1 MVRVRIAPSPTGA
14 IHIGLARSALY
25 NFLFARQN
33 NGKFILRIEDTDPSR
48 STRESVEA
56 ILEGLKWLSLYWDEG
71 PYFQSQRFPIYKEY
85 AEILLKEGRAY
96 YCYCSQ
102 ERLKAEKEKA
112 LKEKR
117 SWQYDRHCLY
127 LNEKEKEKLEREGV
141 PKVIRFLV
149 PSERNIVFEDII
161 HGRIEKSGRDVED
174 FILLRAD
181 GTPTYNFACVVDDAL
196 MEITH
201 VIRAVE
207 HISNTFK
214 QILLYEALNFKIPY
228 FAHLPL
234 ILGKD
239 GKKLSKRHGAVSI
252 MEYKKMGI
260 LPEALVNY
268 LALLGW
274 SPGGDLEIFSLEEAI
289 KLFKLE
295 KVKKSNAIFDF
306 QKLEWMNSEY
316 MKRSTNERLLMGVKP
331 FLIERNLSLDKEDER
346 RLLTIIEINKE
357 RSRNLNELA
366 DNIAIYLKEEITYD
380 EEGVKKFLDEKGKE
394 NLKELLKVYED
405 LTDFNKETTEKV
417 LRELANNLNKKPAE
431 FIHPLRLALTGKLVG
446 PPIFDVV
453 NVMGKELVIK
463 RIKKALT
470 LTLDNY
476 SQNN

>member
-25 NFLFARQN
+25 NFLFASQN
-33 NGKFILRIEDTDPSR
+33 NGKFILRIEDTDPTR
-48 STRESVEA
+48 STKESVEA

-71 PYFQSQRFPIYKEY
+71 PYFQSQRLSIYREY
-85 AEILLKEGRAY
+85 AQILLKEGKAY

-102 ERLKAEKEKA
+102 ERLKEEKEKA

-117 SWQYDRHCLY
+117 SWQYDRYCLS
-127 LNEKEKEKLEREGV
+127 LRNKDNDTL

-149 PSERNIVFEDII
+149 PIERNVVFNDII
-161 HGRIEKSGRDVED
+161 HGKIERSGRDIED

-181 GTPTYNFACVVDDAL
+181 GTPTYNFACVIDDAL

-201 VIRAVE
+201 IIRAVE

-214 QILLYEALNFKIPY
+214 QILLYEALNFKTPY

-260 LPEALVNY
+260 LPETLVNY

-289 KLFKLE
+289 KFFRLE

-306 QKLEWMNSEY
+306 QKLEWLNSEY
-316 MKRSTNERLLMGVKP
+316 IKRSSNERLLVGVKP
-331 FLIERNLSLDKEDER
+331 FFAERNLFNVNESEEKI
-346 RLLTIIEINKE
+346 LTIIQLNKE
-357 RSRNLNELA
+357 RSRNLCELA
-366 DNIAIYLKEEITYD
+366 DNMAIYLKEEIDYDKEGVKRYLD
-380 EEGVKKFLDEKGKE
+380 EEGKE
-394 NLKELLKVYED
+394 SLRELLKVYEN
-405 LTDFNKETTEKV
+405 LTLFNKGTTEKA
-417 LRELANNLNKKPAE
+417 LRELAINLNKKPAE
-431 FIHPLRLALTGKLVG
+431 FIHPLRMALTGKFVG
-446 PPIFDVV
+446 PPIFDVL
-453 NVMGKELVIK
+453 NVMGKELAIK

-470 LTLDNY
+470 ISLSDYFQDN
-476 SQNN
+476 

>member
-25 NFLFARQN
+25 NFLFARQH

-48 STRESVEA
+48 STKESVEA
-56 ILEGLKWLSLYWDEG
+56 IMEGFRWLSLYWDEG
-71 PYFQSQRFPIYKEY
+71 PYFQSQRFPIYREY
-85 AEILLKEGRAY
+85 AEKLLKEGKAY
-96 YCYCSQ
+96 YCYCSE
-102 ERLKAEKEKA
+102 ERLKVEREKA
-112 LKEKR
+112 LQEKR

-127 LNEKEKEKLEREGV
+127 LSKEEKEKLEREGV
-141 PKVIRFLV
+141 PKTIRFLV
-149 PSERNIVFEDII
+149 TQERKVVFDDII
-161 HGRIEKSGRDVED
+161 HGRIERSGRDIED
-174 FILLRAD
+174 FIILRAD
-181 GTPTYNFACVVDDAL
+181 GTPTYNFACVIDDAL
-196 MEITH
+196 MEISH

-214 QILLYEALNFKIPY
+214 QILLYEALNFKIPF

-289 KLFKLE
+289 KLFRLE
-295 KVKKSNAIFDF
+295 KVKKANAIFDF

-316 MKRSTNERLLMGVKP
+316 IKRSANNRLLEGVKEFLEEKEIPYKEEKTERLL
-331 FLIERNLSLDKEDER
+331 E
-346 RLLTIIEINKE
+346 IIQLNKE
-357 RSRNLNELA
+357 RSRNLCELA
-366 DNIAIYLKEEITYD
+366 LNMGIYLKEAIDYD
-380 EEGVKKFLDEKGKE
+380 KAAVAKYLDKKGKE
-394 NLKELLKVYED
+394 NLKELLSVYEE
-405 LTDFNKETTEKV
+405 LSIFNKEISEKT
-417 LRELANNLNKKPAE
+417 LRELAKDKNKKPAE
-431 FIHPLRLALTGKLVG
+431 YIHPLRVALTGKLVG
-446 PPIFDVV
+446 PPIFDVL
-453 NVMGKELVIK
+453 NTMGKELVIK

-470 LTLDNY
+470 LSLEENP
-476 SQNN
+476 

>member
-1 MVRVRIAPSPTGA
+1 MVKVRIAPSPTGA

-25 NFLFARQN
+25 NFLFARQH
-33 NGKFILRIEDTDPSR
+33 NGKFILRIEDTDPTR
-48 STRESVEA
+48 STKESVEA
-56 ILEGLKWLSLYWDEG
+56 ITEGFKWLSLYWDEG
-71 PYFQSQRFPIYKEY
+71 PYFQSQRFHIYKEY
-85 AEILLKEGRAY
+85 AEKLLKEGKAY
-96 YCYCSQ
+96 YCYCSE
-102 ERLKAEKEKA
+102 ERLQAEREKA
-112 LKEKR
+112 LQEKR

-127 LNEKEKEKLEREGV
+127 LTNQERERLEREGV
-141 PKVIRFLV
+141 PKTVRFLV
-149 PSERNIVFEDII
+149 PQERNVVFDDII
-161 HGRIEKSGRDVED
+161 HGRIERSGRDIED
-174 FILLRAD
+174 FIILRAD
-181 GTPTYNFACVVDDAL
+181 GTPTYNFACVIDDAL

-214 QILLYEALNFKIPY
+214 QILLYEALNFKIPF

-289 KLFKLE
+289 RLFRLE
-295 KVKKSNAIFDF
+295 KVKKANAIFDF

-316 MKRSTNERLLMGVKP
+316 IKRSNNKRLLIGVKE
-331 FLIERNLSLDKEDER
+331 FLEDKHIPYEQEKEEK
-346 RLLTIIEINKE
+346 LLEIIQLNKD
-357 RSRNLNELA
+357 RSRNLCELA
-366 DNIAIYLKEEITYD
+366 LNMAIYLKEEIDYD
-380 EEGVKKFLDEKGKE
+380 KEAIEKYLGEKGE
-394 NLKELLKVYED
+394 ESLKELLSVYEG
-405 LTDFNKETTEKV
+405 LSLFNKETAEKT
-417 LRELANNLNKKPAE
+417 LRELANSKNKKPAE
-431 FIHPLRLALTGKLVG
+431 YIHPLRVALTGKLVG

-453 NVMGKELVIK
+453 NLMGKDLVIK
-463 RIKKALT
+463 RIKKVLT
-470 LTLDNY
+470 LSLEKN

>member
-25 NFLFARQN
+25 NFLFARQK
-33 NGKFILRIEDTDPSR
+33 NGKFILRIEDTDPTR
-48 STRESVEA
+48 STKESVET
-56 ILEGLKWLSLYWDEG
+56 IMEGFRWLSLYWDEG
-71 PYFQSQRFPIYKEY
+71 PYFQSQRFHIYKEY
-85 AEILLKEGRAY
+85 AEILLKEGKAY
-96 YCYCSQ
+96 YCYCSE
-102 ERLKAEKEKA
+102 ERLKEEREKA

-127 LNEKEKEKLEREGV
+127 LTKEKKERLERERI
-141 PKVIRFLV
+141 PKAIRFLIPQEKNV
-149 PSERNIVFEDII
+149 VFEDII
-161 HGRIEKSGRDVED
+161 HGRIERSGRDIED
-174 FILLRAD
+174 FIILRAD
-181 GTPTYNFACVVDDAL
+181 GTPTYNFACVIDDAL
-196 MEITH
+196 MEISH

-214 QILLYEALNFKIPY
+214 QILLYEALNFKIPF

-274 SPGGDLEIFSLEEAI
+274 SPGGDLEIFSLDEAI
-289 KLFKLE
+289 KLFRLE

-316 MKRSTNERLLMGVKP
+316 IKRSDNKRLFLGVKEFLEEKNIPYAEEKEERLL
-331 FLIERNLSLDKEDER
+331 D
-346 RLLTIIEINKE
+346 IIQLNKD
-357 RSRNLNELA
+357 RSRNLSELA
-366 DNIAIYLKEEITYD
+366 CNMAIYLKEEISYD
-380 EEGVKKFLDEKGKE
+380 KEGIKKYLDEKGKE
-394 NLKELLKVYED
+394 NLKELLSVYEE
-405 LTDFNKETTEKV
+405 LSLFNKEATERA
-417 LRELANNLNKKPAE
+417 LRELANSKNKKAADYV
-431 FIHPLRLALTGKLVG
+431 HPLRVALTGKSVG
-446 PPIFDVV
+446 PPVFDVV
-453 NVMGKELVIK
+453 NLMGKELVIK

-470 LTLDNY
+470 LSL
-476 SQNN
+476 NNNS

>member
-48 STRESVEA
+48 STKESVEA

-71 PYFQSQRFPIYKEY
+71 PYFQSQRFSIYKEY
-85 AEILLKEGRAY
+85 AEILLKKGKAY

-127 LNEKEKEKLEREGV
+127 LSEKEKEKLEREGV
-141 PKVIRFLV
+141 PKTIRFLV
-149 PSERNIVFEDII
+149 PSERNVVFEDII
-161 HGRIEKSGRDVED
+161 HGRIEKSGRDIED

-316 MKRSTNERLLMGVKP
+316 MKRSTNERLLIGVKP
-331 FLIERNLSLDKEDER
+331 FLIERNLSPDKEDEK
-346 RLLTIIEINKE
+346 RLLAIIEINKE

-394 NLKELLKVYED
+394 NLKTLLKVYEN

-431 FIHPLRLALTGKLVG
+431 FIHPLRVALTGKLVG

-470 LTLDNY
+470 VALDNY

>member
-1 MVRVRIAPSPTGA
+1 MVKVRIAPSPTGA

-33 NGKFILRIEDTDPSR
+33 NGKFILRIEDTDPTR
-48 STRESVEA
+48 STKESVEA

-85 AEILLKEGRAY
+85 AEILLKEGKAY

-102 ERLKAEKEKA
+102 ERLKIEKEKA

-117 SWQYDRHCLY
+117 SWQYDRRCLY
-127 LNEKEKEKLEREGV
+127 LSEKEKEKLEREGA
-141 PKVIRFLV
+141 PKAIRFLV
-149 PSERNIVFEDII
+149 PSERNVVFNDII
-161 HGRIEKSGRDVED
+161 HGRIEKSGRDIED

-214 QILLYEALNFKIPY
+214 QILLYEALNFKIPN

-306 QKLEWMNSEY
+306 QKLKWMNSEY
-316 MKRSTNERLLMGVKP
+316 MKRSTNERLLIGVKP
-331 FLIERNLSLDKEDER
+331 FLIERGLSLDKEDER
-346 RLLTIIEINKE
+346 RLLAIIEINKE

-366 DNIAIYLKEEITYD
+366 DNMAIYLKEEITYD
-380 EEGVKKFLDEKGKE
+380 EEGIKKFLDEKGKE
-394 NLKELLKVYED
+394 NLKALLKVYEN
-405 LTDFNKETTEKV
+405 LADFNKETTEKV

-431 FIHPLRLALTGKLVG
+431 FIHPLRVALTGKLVG

-470 LTLDNY
+470 LALDNY